1 MNKSS
6 RIIYL
11 DTLRIIATIAVI
23 LTHVSTMHIEDL
35 SCHTIDWQIHNI
47 YASFSRWCVP
57 MFLMISGALF
67 LNHEKPVNIQKLYKK
82 NILRIVTA
90 LIVWSFLYAIF
101 QYLTIE
107 RYHNLSSIIGLT
119 IIGHYHLWFLYLIIG
134 IYIALPVLKKISE
147 NKTVLQYFLII
158 SFVFTFI
165 LPLIIEIG
173 KSNLPQQIWDS
184 FDSHPYFL
192 KALEG
197 NFNLLNPTIAIGF
210 VFYFMLGHYIDIKD
224 IKSRHV
230 ILITIGGL
238 IGFLCI
244 IMGTYYS
251 TSLQNSFSGDFYH
264 YLNICPL
271 FEAIAVFCFIKY
283 ISHSRHHTK
292 RIIDTLSKT
301 SFGTYLIHL
310 MLMETCISYGIDT
323 LIINPI
329 LSIPLIVFL
338 LYTISTLIIF
348 VLIQIPWINRYCL

>member
-210 VFYFMLGHYIDIKD
+210 VFYYMLGHYIDIKD

-251 TSLQNSFSGDFYH
+251 TSLQNRFSGDFYH

-271 FEAIAVFCFIKY
+271 LETIAVFCLIKY
-283 ISHSRHHTK
+283 ISHHTG
-292 RIIDTLSKT
+292 RIIDILSKT
-301 SFGTYLIHL
+301 SFGTYLIHP
-310 MLMETCISYGIDT
+310 MLIETCLLFDIDT
-323 LIINPI
+323 LTISPF
-329 LSIPLIVFL
+329 LSIPIMMIIIYIL
-338 LYTISTLIIF
+338 STLISFI
-348 VLIQIPWINRYCL
+348 LMQIPIVNKYIL